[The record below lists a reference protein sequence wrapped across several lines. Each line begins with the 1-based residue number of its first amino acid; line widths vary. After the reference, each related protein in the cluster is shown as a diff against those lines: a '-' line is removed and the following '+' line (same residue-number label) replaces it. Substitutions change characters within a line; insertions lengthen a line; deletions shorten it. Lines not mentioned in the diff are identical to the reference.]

1 MGWVDNK
8 IDHAGERLERAVEH
22 AADRLDGVVK
32 EGIGQARVELR
43 EVLLEASREV
53 DEKLDKISGELSSQ
67 RHFTKTDVKEL
78 VDYAAERL
86 GQTVDERVRVM
97 RGEIA
102 SLVQEKVEYLKLE
115 VDSFFIQRQ
124 QDLARE
130 RRRLVANIL
139 LAVTASLLVAAVS
152 YVYHRAGEGRMDV
165 YGLFRILFI
174 SLTGGYAV
182 YLVMNLLLK
191 YFRMTEHKKDMV
203 FLAARYWGV
212 LRPASVLGHLLLLAG
227 IAVIYVLLF
236 FPEWVSSLGGEPL
249 GRWLQNLGFSR

>member
-8 IDHAGERLERAVEH
+8 INHAGDRLEQAVEH
-22 AADRLDGVVK
+22 AADKLQGVVRD
-32 EGIGQARVELR
+32 GIGQARVELR
-43 EVLLEASREV
+43 DVLLETSREV

-86 GQTVDERVRVM
+86 GETVDQRVRVM
-97 RGEIA
+97 REEIA
-102 SLVQEKVEYLKLE
+102 GLVQEKVEYLKQE
-115 VDSFFIQRQ
+115 VDRFFIQRQ

-130 RRRLVANIL
+130 RRRLVANIV

-165 YGLFRILFI
+165 FGLFRILFV

-182 YLVMNLLLK
+182 YLVINLLNK

-212 LRPASVLGHLLLLAG
+212 LRPASVLAHLLLLAG
-227 IAVIYVLLF
+227 IAAIYVLLF
-236 FPEWVSSLGGEPL
+236 FPDVVGALGGDAVAGWLRTLGL
-249 GRWLQNLGFSR
+249 GR

>member
-8 IDHAGERLERAVEH
+8 IDHAGDRIERAVEH
-22 AADRLDGVVK
+22 AADRLQGVVK
-32 EGIGQARVELR
+32 EGVGQARVELR

-53 DEKLDKISGELSSQ
+53 DAKLDKISEELSNQ
-67 RHFTKTDVKEL
+67 RHFTKADVKEL

-102 SLVQEKVEYLKLE
+102 GLVEEKVEYLKGE
-115 VDSFFIQRQ
+115 VDRFFIQRQ

-152 YVYHRAGEGRMDV
+152 YVYHRAGEGGLDV
-165 YGLFRILFI
+165 FGLFRILFA

-182 YLVMNLLLK
+182 YLVVNLLIK
-191 YFRMTEHKKDMV
+191 YFRMTEHRKDLV

-212 LRPASVLGHLLLLAG
+212 LRPASVLGHLLLLAA
-227 IAVIYVLLF
+227 IAAVYVLLF
-236 FPEWVSSLGGEPL
+236 FPEALEAVGAGAAA
-249 GRWLQNLGFSR
+249 RWLRGLGISP

>member
-8 IDHAGERLERAVEH
+8 IDHAGDRLERAVGH
-22 AADRLDGVVK
+22 AAERLDGVVK

-53 DEKLDKISGELSSQ
+53 DTKLDKISDELSSQ

-97 RGEIA
+97 REEIA
-102 SLVQEKVEYLKLE
+102 GLVQEKVEYLKLE

-152 YVYHRAGEGRMDV
+152 YVYHRGGEGRMDV

-182 YLVMNLLLK
+182 YLAMNLLIK
-191 YFRMTEHKKDMV
+191 YFRMTEHRKDLV

-212 LRPASVLGHLLLLAG
+212 LRPASVLGHLVLLAG
-227 IAVIYVLLF
+227 IAATYVVLF
-236 FPEWVSSLGGEPL
+236 FPEVLSALGGEAL
-249 GRWLQNLGFSR
+249 GRWLQKLGVSP

>member
-8 IDHAGERLERAVEH
+8 IDHAGERLERAVGH

-53 DEKLDKISGELSSQ
+53 DSKLDKISEELSSQ
-67 RHFTKTDVKEL
+67 RHFTKSDVKEL

-97 RGEIA
+97 REEIA
-102 SLVQEKVEYLKLE
+102 GLVQEKVEYLKQE
-115 VDSFFIQRQ
+115 VDRFFIQRQ

-130 RRRLVANIL
+130 RRRLAANVLI
-139 LAVTASLLVAAVS
+139 AVTASLLVAAVS
-152 YVYHRAGEGRMDV
+152 YVYHRAGEGALDV
-165 YGLFRILFI
+165 FGLFRIVFV

-182 YLVMNLLLK
+182 FLVVNLMIK
-191 YFRMTEHKKDMV
+191 YFRMSEHRKDMV

-212 LRPASVLGHLLLLAG
+212 LRPASVLGHVLLLAA
-227 IAVIYVLLF
+227 IASAYLLLF
-236 FPEWVSSLGGEPL
+236 FPDVVGGVGGDVVAGWLRKLGL
-249 GRWLQNLGFSR
+249 GR